1 MRSRIWRRCSREG
14 SMIWERCKREEPETG
29 LGRSLFTPLPRHA
42 SVFDYEGCQLCFQRK
57 SVNLHRLGVT
67 ANHTGGSQRAVDVL
81 GVHNLQRPRG
91 VRRGCRRAAIRLTA
105 AFCPARGIPRVSSRG
120 GRINRS
126 AVRSEQATGRRE
138 GKGGEGEGELEEGG
152 GKSGR
157 GGAAKEAVGV
167 GWQERREQDAI
178 SGQPGSA
185 SRTTAGPFFPQL

>member
-1 MRSRIWRRCSREG
+1 M
-14 SMIWERCKREEPETG
+14 
-29 LGRSLFTPLPRHA
+29 
-42 SVFDYEGCQLCFQRK
+42 
-57 SVNLHRLGVT
+57 
-67 ANHTGGSQRAVDVL
+67 
-81 GVHNLQRPRG
+81 
-91 VRRGCRRAAIRLTA
+91 
-105 AFCPARGIPRVSSRG
+105 
-120 GRINRS
+120 
-126 AVRSEQATGRRE
+126 RSEQATGRRE